1 MVHLIILSRIH
12 ILYILLL
19 TVKSP
24 GTLVV
29 STYAPCPDITVKIEP
44 ALLEEGSAL
53 VYVPVSPGKYR
64 FVKLYLYYAKTN

>member
-1 MVHLIILSRIH
+1 MTYDYV
-12 ILYILLL
+12 YF

-53 VYVPVSPGKYR
+53 IYVPVNPGKYR
-64 FVKLYLYYAKTN
+64 FVNTKHIKPI